1 MFLKKIFRKIVI
13 KFWQF
18 FAKKTQNKRFDSS
31 SFLKN
36 HLMQN
41 VSNYNKIKIKI
52 NGVDISQ
59 NSLPDSKSGFVSSYQ
74 KNKKLNQFKK

>member
-1 MFLKKIFRKIVI
+1 
-13 KFWQF
+13 
-18 FAKKTQNKRFDSS
+18 
-31 SFLKN
+31 
-36 HLMQN
+36 MQN

>member
-1 MFLKKIFRKIVI
+1 MMFLKKFFKQIVI

-18 FAKKTQNKRFDSS
+18 FAKKTQNKSFDSS

-52 NGVDISQ
+52 NGIDISK
-59 NSLPDSKSGFVSSYQ
+59 NSSLGVKPSFVSSYQ
-74 KNKKLNQFKK
+74 KNKKHL